1 MDTNERLIN
10 EIRIRQE
17 SFEAKVDMYL
27 QKNDENINNLRA
39 EQAQWRQR
47 HEAEQAQW
55 RQSHEAEQAQ
65 WRQSHEAE
73 KTEWRQRY
81 EAEQAQ
87 WRQRHDE
94 EMREYREDM
103 RQLKIKSDERFAR
116 IEEKFDSLKKHIDN
130 LIGSFAIGLV
140 AVLIALFALFYS
152 VISNNFVSKA
162 DYQHDQQMQSIKTTT
177 TNLSPP

>member
-55 RQSHEAEQAQ
+55 RQRHE
-65 WRQSHEAE
+65 
-73 KTEWRQRY
+73 
-81 EAEQAQ
+81 
-87 WRQRHDE
+87 E

>member
-55 RQSHEAEQAQ
+55 RQSHEAE
-65 WRQSHEAE
+65 

-87 WRQRHDE
+87 WRQRHEE